1 MPAQPAN
8 QPLTA
13 EANSGWTQSGSYKW
27 WVVVMLWFICFF
39 NYADRQTI
47 AAVFPELEREF
58 GFNKEQLGLIGSAF
72 MWVYAG
78 FALFAGLIVDRFRRK
93 DLILGG
99 CLFWSFVTILTG
111 WCSKLSHFIT
121 VRALEGFGETF
132 YFPAS
137 MSLTSD
143 YHGPR
148 TRSRALAFHQ
158 SSVYVGTILG
168 SWLGAWLAM
177 HYGWRV
183 GFYFFGAAG
192 MLLAIVLYAALREPP
207 RGLAESKELAAHGIV
222 TGTPLGIADT
232 FRVIFRSPAVILLML
247 AFVGANAVATVFLVW
262 TPSFLKDKFH
272 FDLATAGLS
281 GTVFIH
287 AASAA
292 SVPFAGWL
300 ADRLSRRFAGG
311 RIIVQAAGLFGGA
324 AFVMLVGRTQSHTT
338 LIVSMTVFGLCKGF
352 YDSGIFASLYDSIE
366 PRARGTAAGIMNT
379 VGWGGGAFGPWFVG
393 WIAEHGGKSSKLEN
407 MSDAIAWGG
416 ALYLIAGALLTG
428 AIICAR
434 RSSRVQRST
443 AQNATT

>member
-1 MPAQPAN
+1 
-8 QPLTA
+8 
-13 EANSGWTQSGSYKW
+13 
-27 WVVVMLWFICFF
+27 MLWFVCFF
-39 NYADRQTI
+39 NYADRQSI

-78 FALFAGLIVDRFRRK
+78 GALFAGLICDRFRRK

-99 CLFWSFVTILTG
+99 CLFWSFVTMATG
-111 WCSKLSHFIT
+111 WCSKLWHFVT

-143 YHGPR
+143 YHDRR

-158 SSVYVGTILG
+158 SSVYIGTILG

-183 GFYFFGAAG
+183 GFYFFGGAG
-192 MLLAIVLYAALREPP
+192 MALALVLYAFLREPA
-207 RGLAESKELAAHGIV
+207 RGAADNESLAVHGLSD
-222 TGTPLGIADT
+222 GAPLGLRET
-232 FRVIFRSPAVILLML
+232 FAVIFRSPAVVFLML

-262 TPSFLKDKFH
+262 TPTFLKEKFH
-272 FDLATAGLS
+272 YDLATAGLS

-287 AASAA
+287 LASAVA
-292 SVPFAGWL
+292 VPVAGWI
-300 ADRLSRRFAGG
+300 ADLISQRLPGG
-311 RIIVQAAGLFGGA
+311 RIIVQAAGLAVGA
-324 AFVMLVGRTQSHTT
+324 AFVSLVGRTRDHTT
-338 LIVSMTVFGLCKGF
+338 LILAMTLFGFCKGF

-366 PRARGTAAGIMNT
+366 PRARGTAAGLMNT

-393 WIAEHGGKSSKLEN
+393 WIAEHGGKPTKIDN
-407 MSDAIAWGG
+407 MSDAIARGG
-416 ALYLIAGALLTG
+416 VIYLISALLLG
-428 AIICAR
+428 AAAYCVRRAR
-434 RSSRVQRST
+434 PSKS
-443 AQNATT
+443 AAAINK